1 MSMEQVLNV
10 LTESPRTGLEKRGFM
25 RLVSLMACP
34 PHNVSRFFTW
44 VYLKTKRDSEEVG
57 TKRLVTDLAFWQ
69 FLEAAVNN
77 DLNSMGVENRRL
89 GYDEE
94 EFVFDAL
101 LPMLDSVLESFFDP
115 VLFPESL
122 VLFRRM
128 VPVIWIFIARI
139 TPTLRSAFQLKMC
152 ASVMI
157 RFDSLLPQAVPPRV
171 FVGIQEA
178 LTAVTSGL
186 LMDAELQRSLR
197 SVSLRNFLIVSTA
210 ITRST
215 LSRLS
220 STECFNAS

>member
-1 MSMEQVLNV
+1 M
-10 LTESPRTGLEKRGFM
+10 
-25 RLVSLMACP
+25 
-34 PHNVSRFFTW
+34 
-44 VYLKTKRDSEEVG
+44 
-57 TKRLVTDLAFWQ
+57 TDLAFWQ

-186 LMDAELQRSLR
+186 LMDAELQRSL
-197 SVSLRNFLIVSTA
+197 SNVSLRNSFIFSTA